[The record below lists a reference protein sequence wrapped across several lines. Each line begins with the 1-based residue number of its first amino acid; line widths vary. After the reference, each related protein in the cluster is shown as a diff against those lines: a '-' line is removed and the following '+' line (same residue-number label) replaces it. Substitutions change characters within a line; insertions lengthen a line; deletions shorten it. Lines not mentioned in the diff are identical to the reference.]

1 MRLPFSVRRR
11 GRLLSALLA
20 GCSLLCLLSIAR
32 DGSAGRAASSSPD
45 CQCEIAGS
53 LGVASAAGSGANASL
68 AAGPSLTPGR
78 QQLDCQAIHVALIVG
93 GQTATR
99 YAVTVVKSVL
109 FHRSTP
115 IHLHLVTA
123 GRAERVLK
131 TLFRTWRIPHL
142 RVDYYDTATDQV
154 SWLSNTHYS
163 GVYGLLK
170 LTLPSVLP
178 RSLERVIVLDTDVAV
193 TADPLQLWQLFGQL
207 AERPG
212 LAIGLADNL
221 SDWYLSGKA
230 GVWPAL
236 GRGFNTGVMLMHLA
250 RLRAWGWDRH
260 WPAVARECAA
270 KHGPAQLADQ
280 ILATESRNP
289 SAPTPP
295 ARRTSSTPWCG
306 GTRVYW
312 NVQLGDHTQP
322 ELCYRSP
329 ANLPSVRILHW
340 NSPLKVWGARRHRFA
355 QHFHTLYMTYLDYDG
370 GLLRRRLF
378 ACPDDGAEDDQ
389 DQLLAEDAS
398 GANSL
403 AGPAA
408 AGVSAGDECYEM
420 RAEQRL
426 VRRTHLYYLEYN
438 YTAQGPHDVTLV
450 SQLSLDRVQLLESLS
465 RHWAGPIS
473 LCIYVTDAEAHQLA
487 TFVESSQSE
496 GHRATDFTRWK
507 SATQSY
513 PVTWQADFEPY
524 VVIGRDAARFDTR
537 FVGFGWNKVSFIM
550 QLDILGFAFR
560 VLPNAFI
567 VHLPHAPSLDVAR
580 FRFIPEYR
588 HCINTLK
595 VEYIKYLAKRHGVR
609 ALKYLSFRRDA

>member
-1 MRLPFSVRRR
+1 RNSCLSAVRCPSIATGAASIAMRLPFSVRRR

-45 CQCEIAGS
+45 CQCEIVGS

-123 GRAERVLK
+123 GRAKRVLK

-250 RLRAWGWDRH
+250 RLRAWGWDRR

-280 ILATESRNP
+280 DVINALV
-289 SAPTPP
+289 
-295 ARRTSSTPWCG
+295 RRHPGLLYRIPC
-306 GTRVYW
+306 YW

-487 TFVESSQSE
+487 TFVESSQVC
-496 GHRATDFTRWK
+496 A
-507 SATQSY
+507 
-513 PVTWQADFEPY
+513 
-524 VVIGRDAARFDTR
+524 I
-537 FVGFGWNKVSFIM
+537 
-550 QLDILGFAFR
+550 
-560 VLPNAFI
+560 
-567 VHLPHAPSLDVAR
+567 PHP
-580 FRFIPEYR
+580 
-588 HCINTLK
+588 
-595 VEYIKYLAKRHGVR
+595 
-609 ALKYLSFRRDA
+609 

>member
-1 MRLPFSVRRR
+1 MALPAE
-11 GRLLSALLA
+11 LP
-20 GCSLLCLLSIAR
+20 
-32 DGSAGRAASSSPD
+32 AAA
-45 CQCEIAGS
+45 EIASPRG
-53 LGVASAAGSGANASL
+53 GIGAGSGANASL
-68 AAGPSLTPGR
+68 AAGPSLTQGVSNWTA
-78 QQLDCQAIHVALIVG
+78 QAIHVALIVG
-93 GQTATR
+93 GQTR
-99 YAVTVVKSVL
+99 HSLRCDGGQECPVSPVN
-109 FHRSTP
+109 P

-131 TLFRTWRIPHL
+131 TLF
-142 RVDYYDTATDQV
+142 
-154 SWLSNTHYS
+154 SNLENS
-163 GVYGLLK
+163 SPQSVYGLLK
-170 LTLPSVLP
+170 LTLALRAA

-193 TADPLQLWQLFGQL
+193 TADPSSCGSCSASWPSGPASLS
-207 AERPG
+207 
-212 LAIGLADNL
+212 LADNL

-236 GRGFNTGVMLMHLA
+236 GRGFNTGVMLMHARQAAGLGLGQALA
-250 RLRAWGWDRH
+250 CRGQGDVINALVRRH
-260 WPAVARECAA
+260 PGLLYRIPC
-270 KHGPAQLADQ
+270 
-280 ILATESRNP
+280 
-289 SAPTPP
+289 
-295 ARRTSSTPWCG
+295 
-306 GTRVYW
+306 YW

-322 ELCYRSP
+322 EL
-329 ANLPSVRILHW
+329 VRILHW

-487 TFVESSQSE
+487 TFVESSQVLRHRRNIAYHLLMKE
-496 GHRATDFTRWK
+496 GQF
-507 SATQSY
+507 Y
-513 PVTWQADFEPY
+513 PVNRLRNVAMENAVTTLCSCWTSTSCPVWALRASQVRDCQILRPATAAEGGPALCRIRDIPVQAAIPRQQGRVAEPPQPGEIVPFRQEVFREGAPGPRTSPVEVGHPVVPGDLARLTSSPTWSSAGTPPAGHSGIRFPS
-524 VVIGRDAARFDTR
+524 AA
-537 FVGFGWNKVSFIM
+537 
-550 QLDILGFAFR
+550 QC
-560 VLPNAFI
+560 FI
-567 VHLPHAPSLDVAR
+567 VHLLPHAPSLDVAR

-595 VEYIKYLAKRHGVR
+595 VEYIKYWLRGMESARSSI
-609 ALKYLSFRRDA
+609 LSIS